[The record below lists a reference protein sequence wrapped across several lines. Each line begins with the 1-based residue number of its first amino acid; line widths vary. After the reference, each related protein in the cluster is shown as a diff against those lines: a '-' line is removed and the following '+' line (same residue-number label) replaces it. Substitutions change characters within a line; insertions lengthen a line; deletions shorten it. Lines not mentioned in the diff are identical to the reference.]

1 MIKNINLFSKPDAR
15 NKYGIIAQIAVPL
28 PISIELT
35 YYVYKNSSNPTLIK
49 EEYSVVPHLNGW
61 NLNYLNYT
69 PKKKIT
75 LYIIIQKMIQN
86 QIFIYILVM
95 I

>member
-35 YYVYKNSSNPTLIK
+35 YYVNKNSSNPT
-49 EEYSVVPHLNGW
+49 N
-61 NLNYLNYT
+61 NNYH
-69 PKKKIT
+69 
-75 LYIIIQKMIQN
+75 IIIKGTTIQRPTLTTTN
-86 QIFIYILVM
+86 YGID
-95 I
+95 